1 MSLEID
7 AQKPAP
13 MTLNVMNTDK
23 TKKTIESYNKNAK
36 KFEDKFLNFEP
47 YREKI
52 LLFRKKCLTK
62 NKIKIL
68 DVGCGPGNH
77 TAYLYSL
84 NNSYQITGIDLS
96 DKMVEL
102 ARENAPSCNFIK
114 GDIRNL
120 DSNIKYDAVIAS
132 FCIVHLSNNEL
143 IEFISK
149 LNTLLN
155 KNGYL
160 YLSFIE
166 GNKVGFLKPDF
177 LDHKIYFN
185 FFERADIIKLLTN
198 NLFKIT
204 DLLEYDYLEE
214 NRTTSKEIFIF
225 AQKIEDE
232 NS

>member
-1 MSLEID
+1 
-7 AQKPAP
+7 
-13 MTLNVMNTDK
+13 MNTGK
-23 TKKTIESYNKNAK
+23 TKKIIASYNKNAK

-52 LLFRKKCLTK
+52 LLFQKKCLTK

-68 DVGCGPGNH
+68 DVGCGPGHH

-84 NNSYQITGIDLS
+84 NNSYQITGVDLS

-102 ARENAPSCNFIK
+102 ARKNARNCHFIK

-120 DSNIKYDAVIAS
+120 DNNIKYDAVIAS

-143 IEFISK
+143 IDFISK
-149 LNTLLN
+149 LNRLLN

-166 GNKVGFLKPDF
+166 GNKVGLIKPDF
-177 LDHKIYFN
+177 LDDKIYFN
-185 FFERADIIKLLTN
+185 FFERVDIIKLLTQN
-198 NLFKIT
+198 FFKIT

-214 NRTTSKEIFIF
+214 NGSASKEIFIF
-225 AQKIEDE
+225 AQK
-232 NS
+232 

>member
-1 MSLEID
+1 
-7 AQKPAP
+7 
-13 MTLNVMNTDK
+13 MTTLNSDSNVMNTDK
-23 TKKTIESYNKNAK
+23 TNKIIESYNKNAK
-36 KFEDKFLNFEP
+36 KFEDIFLNFEP

-52 LLFRKKCLTK
+52 LLFQEKCLTK
-62 NKIKIL
+62 DKIKIL

-96 DKMVEL
+96 DKMIEL
-102 ARENAPSCNFIK
+102 ARKNAPDCHFIK

-132 FCIVHLSNNEL
+132 FCIVHLLNNEL
-143 IEFISK
+143 INFISK

-155 KNGYL
+155 QNGSL

-166 GNKVGFLKPDF
+166 GNKAGLIKPGFLDDKV
-177 LDHKIYFN
+177 YFN
-185 FFERADIIKLLTN
+185 FFERAKIIKLLTGN
-198 NLFKIT
+198 FFKII

-214 NRTTSKEIFIF
+214 NGSASKEIFIF
-225 AQKIEDE
+225 AQK
-232 NS
+232 